1 MKYIFWRICSY
12 VINNLQSIL
21 PLVTFKFQ
29 RQCQSKRDALPW
41 LAFDLDICPETSG
54 QNEGSCQAKT
64 VAVALNVN
72 VTCVQPRTGSAIA
85 FRSTPQIP
93 AQVRLGQLG
102 KDPSPA
108 LSIDAAS
115 IHSFGSQQV

>member
-41 LAFDLDICPETSG
+41 LAFDLDI
-54 QNEGSCQAKT
+54 KT